1 MGYPTG
7 ERQRIEG
14 EKREGM
20 ESAIGAGGGEAWG
33 PYKEQNRRRVLCPV
47 IT

>member
-20 ESAIGAGGGEAWG
+20 ESAIGAGGGEAVG
-33 PYKEQNRRRVLCPV
+33 TSGRSRIGGGFSVQ
-47 IT
+47 